1 MFLLLFKLK
10 MHFGSFQ
17 NILKNMIIRFDTNFW
32 SLWNIYNFFYLT
44 FYLNV
49 YSDNTVHFYCIFIL
63 FYTFLFMLLVNSLDF
78 LEYIRSQ

>member
-1 MFLLLFKLK
+1 

-32 SLWNIYNFFYLT
+32 SLWNIYTFFYLT

-49 YSDNTVHFYCIFIL
+49 YSDNTMHFFYCKFIL
-63 FYTFLFMLLVNSLDF
+63 FDTIVFMLLVNSLDF
-78 LEYIRSQ
+78 LEYISSQ